1 MSEELNEE
9 LLEEVKKA
17 VPYVLA
23 ALVAVAGYYGIK
35 HHLAERRAAAS
46 AALTEAYTV
55 EEMEDAVARFG
66 GGNAGKAL
74 KIRLAKKY
82 YDSARYE
89 EALSLYEELCG
100 KTGAAFAD
108 IPEIGRAETLEAM
121 GRTDEALAIYSA
133 FAANNGGSYLALT
146 ANLGE
151 VRCLARSDKAAAL
164 ERLAAL
170 KESAGDDE
178 AAKARIDALEDAV
191 KRL

>member
-9 LLEEVKKA
+9 LLSEVKRA

-23 ALVAVAGYYGIK
+23 ALVAVAGYYGVK

-46 AALTEAYTV
+46 AALTEAYTA

-66 GGNAGKAL
+66 GTKAGDAL

-82 YDSARYE
+82 YDTARYE
-89 EALSLYEELCG
+89 EALALYEELCG

-108 IPEIGRAETLEAM
+108 IPEVGRAETLEAM
-121 GRTDEALAIYSA
+121 GRTDEAMAIYSA
-133 FAANNGGSYLALT
+133 FVADKSGSYLALT
-146 ANLGE
+146 ANLGA

-164 ERLAAL
+164 EKLAAL
-170 KESAGDDE
+170 KEAAQDDD
-178 AAKARIDALEDAV
+178 AAKTRIEALEDTV